1 MAYTSQ
7 YWKLIDTPDRD
18 HISIFCGDSAFIPIP
33 AKSPYAWICPK
44 TGVSIEAST
53 HGGDSNA
60 RMCGDAVSMAMTG
73 RVMPRMFGDIV
84 CDAKYLVLC
93 DPALTRGSSPDSTES
108 QPGVAAI
115 KALPGD
121 AGFYEGKPIENVALA
136 TCLSFTL
143 VRQVMFLALPGFCQ

>member
-1 MAYTSQ
+1 VAYTSE

-18 HISIFCGDSAFIPIP
+18 HISIFCGDSAFVPIP

-73 RVMPRMFGDIV
+73 RVMPRMFGDIIG
-84 CDAKYLVLC
+84 DAKYLVLC
-93 DPALTRGSSPDSTES
+93 DPALTS

-136 TCLSFTL
+136 TSLSFSL
-143 VRQVMFLALPGFCQ
+143 VRQVMFLALPWFCQ